1 MKSCHFLDLSFGHTI
16 FISPLDLLDN
26 FMCFFFVSLGFSV
39 LQGNPRL
46 MSQHVIMLYYMVTLS
61 TVLHIYNRGKTPREV
76 VLSVWI
82 SVSKIMGLSE
92 RRTCLP
98 SSSFYLSVFKPEE

>member
-1 MKSCHFLDLSFGHTI
+1 MKNGQEFLNLI
-16 FISPLDLLDN
+16 FAP
-26 FMCFFFVSLGFSV
+26 G
-39 LQGNPRL
+39 G
-46 MSQHVIMLYYMVTLS
+46 
-61 TVLHIYNRGKTPREV
+61 GAREV

-98 SSSFYLSVFKPEE
+98 SSSFYLSVFKTK